1 MTAVELLDILR
12 RGEDSCHQFKRTVE
26 QEEKLAKDIVAFSN
40 CDGGQIFVGVADDGT
55 VTGLTPREVADLNK
69 RISNAASQHVHPEP
83 QILTQNIETP
93 NGLVV
98 VISVPSGI
106 SKPYT
111 DKAGIYWTKK
121 GADKRKA
128 VSREELQRLFQ
139 RSGLVHADAVP
150 VNDTSEAD
158 LDLTMFSDFYRVQY
172 GESFEQAGVPLKQ
185 LLRNLNLGTQD
196 GRLNIA
202 GVLLFGSQPQHQLPA
217 FVVKAASFPNT
228 DGSGEEYLD
237 RVEFTG
243 KITAQFRDAVV
254 FLVNN
259 TRRHQNGQSVN
270 SIAEPEIP
278 RIVWEELVANAL
290 IHRDYFVSATI
301 RIFVFLDRME
311 IISPGHLPNNL
322 TVENIKAGN
331 SNIRNPI
338 IASFAA
344 KILPYTGLGKGILR
358 ALKAYPNI
366 DFIDDRDGNQF
377 KVIVRR
383 PVLP

>member
-1 MTAVELLDILR
+1 MTAVELLEVIR
-12 RGEDSCHQFKRTVE
+12 RGEDSRHQFKRIVKHE
-26 QEEKLAKDIVAFSN
+26 AELAEDMVAFSN

-69 RISNAASQHVHPEP
+69 RISNAASQWVRPEP
-83 QILTQNIETP
+83 QILTKNIETP

-98 VISVPSGI
+98 VIDVSPGI
-106 SKPYT
+106 AKPYQ
-111 DKAGIYWTKK
+111 DKDGNFWVKK
-121 GADKRKA
+121 GTDNRKA
-128 VSREELQRLFQ
+128 TAREELQRMFQ
-139 RSGLVHADAVP
+139 SSGLVHADALP
-150 VNDTSEAD
+150 VEDTSEAD
-158 LDLTMFSDFYRVQY
+158 IDLLVFADFYRLQY
-172 GESFEQAGVPLKQ
+172 GETLERSGIPLKQ
-185 LLRNLNLGTQD
+185 LLCNLNLSAQD

-202 GVLLFGSQPQHQLPA
+202 GLLFFGNQPQNRLPA
-217 FVVKAASFPNT
+217 FVIKAASFPDT
-228 DGSGEEYLD
+228 DGTGEAYLD
-237 RVEFTG
+237 RVELAG
-243 KITAQFRDAVV
+243 KIAAQFRDAVA

-290 IHRDYFVSATI
+290 IHRDYFVSAAI
-301 RIFVFLDRME
+301 RIFVFPDRME

-322 TVENIKAGN
+322 NVENIKAGN

-358 ALKAYPNI
+358 ALRAYPHI

-383 PVLP
+383 PAQP